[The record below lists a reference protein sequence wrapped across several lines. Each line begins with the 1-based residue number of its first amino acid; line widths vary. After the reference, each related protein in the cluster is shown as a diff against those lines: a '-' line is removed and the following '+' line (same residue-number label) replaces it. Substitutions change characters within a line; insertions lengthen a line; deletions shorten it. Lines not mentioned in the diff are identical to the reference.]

1 MPVKCE
7 EYGRVCVIAAQGQFT
22 APEAEQVQRL
32 VEQRTKDRRCT
43 SFVIDFEQA
52 RFISSEGLEG
62 LLAVRRRCE
71 ERRVQLRLANLDD
84 NCRQILRI
92 TRLDRRFES
101 HPDLAG
107 ALKACA

>member
-1 MPVKCE
+1 
-7 EYGRVCVIAAQGQFT
+7 VCVIGAQGEFT
-22 APEAEQVQRL
+22 RPEAEQIQQAVDQRL
-32 VEQRTKDRRCT
+32 KDRRWQG
-43 SFVIDFEQA
+43 FVIDFEQT
-52 RFISSEGLEG
+52 RFISSDGLEG

-84 NCRQILRI
+84 NCRRILQI